1 MSTSQTT
8 ISPGRTGPPPLC
20 RERIFSAIVMPMNAF
35 LNVASGQSLAIIFL
49 SERIHFI
56 DPEQL
61 DQSAEIVIHR
71 CSFHGASFL
80 KLGQRLSHR
89 PVDGQERSGMNRQLE
104 AVLRKSGHRL
114 QLPVIQERKSS
125 QL

>member
-20 RERIFSAIVMPMNAF
+20 RERIFSAIVMPMNAS
-35 LNVASGQSLAIIFL
+35 LNVASGQSLAIVFL
-49 SERIHFI
+49 SERVDLL
-56 DPEQL
+56 DPEQF
-61 DQSAEIVIHR
+61 DESAEIVIHR
-71 CSFHGASFL
+71 CSLNGTGFL

-89 PVDGQERSGMNRQLE
+89 PVNGQQPTGMNRQLA

-114 QLPVIQERKSS
+114 QLPVI
-125 QL
+125 